1 MVNEAKIADHLAH
14 HGFQALPIGLQPVT
28 TQVALM
34 READAV
40 FASLGASLAGL
51 IYAPDGVSV
60 ICAAPQGFSDRFFY
74 ALVQA
79 AGGRYAEL
87 WGEITQADA
96 RYPRHSHCRLAWP
109 RLSAAVANLGKQ
121 EVLF

>member
-1 MVNEAKIADHLAH
+1 MVNETKIADHLAH
-14 HGFQALPIGLQPVT
+14 HGFQALPIGLQPFT

-34 READAV
+34 RQADTV
-40 FASLGASLAGL
+40 FATLGSSLAGL
-51 IYAPDGVSV
+51 IYAPDGVTV
-60 ICAAPQGFSDRFFY
+60 ISAAPQGFSDRFFY

-87 WGEITQADA
+87 CGEITQADA
-96 RYPRHSHCRLAWP
+96 RYPRDSHFRLAWP
-109 RLSAAVANLGKQ
+109 RLSAALANLGEK